1 MTSTT
6 GADGARERGRRVPG
20 RDVSCR
26 AAQGARRGVSAA
38 LLIALLVAAEAAALG
53 WLAPTPATGETPMPG
68 GWMLSAMWTRLC
80 GRTWGGSA
88 ASFVGMWIA
97 MMAAMMLPS
106 FAPMLWRGGRSVLR
120 LGLAGGARAGLRAA
134 SVAAGYGFVWAV
146 AGLAVHAL
154 GAALAA
160 LEWRMPALARAAP
173 AAGGAIVLGAGALQ
187 FTAWKAR
194 HLACCRDAA
203 RCGGPS
209 PASVGAAWRQ
219 GVRFGFRCCCCSAGL
234 TTSLLVAG
242 IMDWRAMAAV
252 TAAIAV
258 ERLAPAGERAA
269 RMIGG
274 GVAAM
279 GAVMVARAGGL
290 G

>member
-1 MTSTT
+1 
-6 GADGARERGRRVPG
+6 
-20 RDVSCR
+20 
-26 AAQGARRGVSAA
+26 
-38 LLIALLVAAEAAALG
+38 
-53 WLAPTPATGETPMPG
+53 
-68 GWMLSAMWTRLC
+68 
-80 GRTWGGSA
+80 
-88 ASFVGMWIA
+88 
-97 MMAAMMLPS
+97 
-106 FAPMLWRGGRSVLR
+106 
-120 LGLAGGARAGLRAA
+120 
-134 SVAAGYGFVWAV
+134 
-146 AGLAVHAL
+146 
-154 GAALAA
+154 
-160 LEWRMPALARAAP
+160 
-173 AAGGAIVLGAGALQ
+173 GAIVLGAGALQ

-219 GVRFGFRCCCCSAGL
+219 GVRFGVRCCCCSAGL

-279 GAVMVARAGGL
+279 GAVMVARAAGL